1 MSANYIEDFWISW
14 GIFIAMKLAQGLLKI
29 SLQCRCILIAILD
42 SVTVEDWVFAEG
54 VVGKKWPLHQ
64 PSTSQESSCNPR
76 WRHQTDL
83 SSVPLRN
90 NACAAGYLKI
100 YSQARII
107 RCFLNTSKDN
117 SKHVEIWISPKPFQ
131 QALAMIP
138 EEFWR
143 LRLQMA
149 LLLA

>member
-1 MSANYIEDFWISW
+1 
-14 GIFIAMKLAQGLLKI
+14 
-29 SLQCRCILIAILD
+29 LIAILD

-100 YSQARII
+100 YSQKQ
-107 RCFLNTSKDN
+107 N
-117 SKHVEIWISPKPFQ
+117 
-131 QALAMIP
+131 M
-138 EEFWR
+138 WR
-143 LRLQMA
+143 YEYHPNLFNKLLQ
-149 LLLA
+149 